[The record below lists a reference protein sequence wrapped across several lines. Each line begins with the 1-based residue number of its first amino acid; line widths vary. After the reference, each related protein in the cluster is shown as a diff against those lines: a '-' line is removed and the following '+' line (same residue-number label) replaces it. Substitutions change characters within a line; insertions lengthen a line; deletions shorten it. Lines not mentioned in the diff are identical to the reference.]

1 MKSMDRKQFMTLVG
15 TSIGAIVLQHC
26 LSGCKNE
33 KDDPIDPGTGDGD
46 GSSTTG
52 LSLDLST
59 SAYSSLNTNGGYVYV
74 SGIIVARTSAGAY
87 IAVSQACTHQ
97 GVSVQYRS
105 TNNDFYCSAHGS
117 RFSTTGSVLAG
128 PATSALKQYQ
138 TELTGT
144 TLRVFE

>member
-33 KDDPIDPGTGDGD
+33 KDEAVNPGS
-46 GSSTTG
+46 GSGGGSTG
-52 LSLDLST
+52 LSLDLSNT
-59 SAYSSLNTNGGYVYV
+59 AYSALNANGGYVYV

-105 TNNDFYCSAHGS
+105 ANNDFYCSAHGS
-117 RFSTTGSVLAG
+117 RFSTTGTVLAG
-128 PATSALKQYQ
+128 PASSALKQYK

>member
-33 KDDPIDPGTGDGD
+33 KDEAIDPNNGPGTGN
-46 GSSTTG
+46 TG
-52 LSLDLST
+52 LTLDLSNA
-59 SAYSSLNTNGGYVYV
+59 AYAALNTNGGYVYV

-105 TNNDFYCSAHGS
+105 SNNDFYCSAHGS
-117 RFSTTGSVLAG
+117 RFSTTGAVVAG
-128 PATSALKQYQ
+128 PATSALKQYK
-138 TELTGT
+138 TELMGT
-144 TLRVFE
+144 TLRVTE